1 MKYEKPNVTI
11 FEIQT
16 QDIIVTSLT
25 LGSGDGVYV
34 DPNKFGQ

>member
-11 FEIQT
+11 IEIQT

-34 DPNKFGQ
+34 DPNVFGQ

>member
-11 FEIQT
+11 EIQT